1 VTTYMMGAHL
11 SFEKGL
17 KFYQSCLVFQPTAN
31 CCRDA
36 FFSTAVDFRVR
47 TMAASWDP
55 WILGSLAPGR
65 LAGVV
70 RLGALSTFYFNSALV
85 AHFLTI
91 PGPRLFGKGL
101 SEPWQSWALISFS
114 EVAFSGCFLATSLRE
129 NWQVATVLSTQVEC
143 GISLTGKAV

>member
-1 VTTYMMGAHL
+1 MSVD
-11 SFEKGL
+11 
-17 KFYQSCLVFQPTAN
+17 CLPW
-31 CCRDA
+31 
-36 FFSTAVDFRVR
+36 FFLIPAIVVATLFFATAVDFRVR

-91 PGPRLFGKGL
+91 PGQRLFGKGL

-129 NWQVATVLSTQVEC
+129 KWQVATVLSTQVEC
-143 GISLTGKAV
+143 GTFAWLEKRFKKLAKSWICRKL